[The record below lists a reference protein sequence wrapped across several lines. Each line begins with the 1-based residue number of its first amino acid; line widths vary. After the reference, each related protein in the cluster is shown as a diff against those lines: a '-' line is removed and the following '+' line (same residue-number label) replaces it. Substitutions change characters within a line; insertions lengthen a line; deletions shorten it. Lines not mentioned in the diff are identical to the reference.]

1 MRNKRDIV
9 PLRRRRGLSPFED
22 VFNSYV
28 DNFFNYVDD
37 FFNTDFL
44 TDFDTGIRADIK
56 ETDKE
61 YIIEADM
68 PGFDKEDIEIE
79 LIDDRLTI
87 KAKKDE
93 RVDEESENYIRRER
107 RYDQAARCFIVQGI
121 EHEDV
126 VAEYKNGVL
135 EITLP
140 KSKENR
146 RRGRKID
153 IK

>member
-1 MRNKRDIV
+1 MV
-9 PLRRRRGLSPFED
+9 PINRRRGLSPFDTFED
-22 VFNSYV
+22 AFTSYV

-37 FFNTDFL
+37 FFNMGFP
-44 TDFDTGIRADIK
+44 TDFDTCIRADIK
-56 ETDKE
+56 ENDKE

-68 PGFDKEDIEIE
+68 PGFDKNDIEIE
-79 LIDDRLTI
+79 LVDDRLTI
-87 KAKKDE
+87 MAKKDE
-93 RVDEESENYIRRER
+93 KVEEQGENYIRRER
-107 RYDQAARCFIVQGI
+107 RYGQTARSFIVEGI

-135 EITLP
+135 KITLP